1 MLEVYAA
8 INITNDTVV
17 ALCEVET
24 KAIAFDKAVPTH
36 RNVKTFPIITHTD
49 GKEYISIKAC
59 NIHPSTPEDRAE
71 QALLDNQR
79 SALAKAKAAGMTSAE
94 IRALIAINQD
104 EIK

>member
-1 MLEVYAA
+1 MEKVYVALNA
-8 INITNDTVV
+8 GNGVVV
-17 ALCEVET
+17 AVCEVET
-24 KAIAFDKAVPTH
+24 KAIAFAKAVSN
-36 RNVKTFPIITHTD
+36 RKVKTFPIITHTD
-49 GKEYISIKAC
+49 GKDYISIKAC
-59 NIHPSTPEDRAE
+59 NIILSTPEDRAE

>member
-1 MLEVYAA
+1 MYEVHAA
-8 INITNDTVV
+8 INISNDAVL
-17 ALCEVET
+17 ALCMVEV
-24 KAIAFDKAVPTH
+24 KAIAFAQAGPNRK
-36 RNVKTFPIITHTD
+36 VKSFPVIIHTD

-59 NIHPSTPEDRAE
+59 NILPSTPEDRAE

>member
-1 MLEVYAA
+1 MLEVHAA
-8 INITNDTVV
+8 VNTVNDVVV
-17 ALCEVET
+17 ALCETEV
-24 KAIAFDKAVPTH
+24 KAIAFAKAGSN
-36 RNVKTFPIITHTD
+36 RKVKTFPIITHTD
-49 GKEYISIKAC
+49 GKDYISIKAC
-59 NIHPSTPEDRAE
+59 NIILSTPEDRAE

>member
-1 MLEVYAA
+1 MLEVHAA
-8 INITNDTVV
+8 INEVSMQVI
-17 ALCEVET
+17 ALCEVEV
-24 KAIAFDKAVPTH
+24 KAIAFVKAGSN
-36 RNVKTFPIITHTD
+36 RKVKTFPIITHTD
-49 GKEYISIKAC
+49 GKDYISIKAC
-59 NIHPSTPEDRAE
+59 NIILSTPEDRAE

>member
-1 MLEVYAA
+1 MLEVHAA
-8 INITNDTVV
+8 INEVSMQVI

-24 KAIAFDKAVPTH
+24 KAIAFAKAGSN
-36 RNVKTFPIITHTD
+36 RKVKTFPIITHTD
-49 GKEYISIKAC
+49 GKDYISIKAC
-59 NIHPSTPEDRAE
+59 NILPATPEDRAE

-94 IRALIAINQD
+94 IHALIAIDQD